1 MKKFKKVSALILGAA
16 MTMNIGIMSFNAS
29 AAVIIESNV
38 LEDGTIHTRTCNDN
52 GNIEDMYYT
61 PERSDLYLRK
71 ENSFT
76 YLLNVSCNNN
86 AEFEKTFSE
95 VYGYTQLEDGSYD
108 VYSSGILYYNFGTNM
123 TYDAAKTMAEDLLK
137 SSCVDTVTLKKGY
150 QIYDA
155 SFFEVIPEF
164 SVCSNEA
171 LTTDSFAWASDIGY
185 TIDAVNFN
193 SDDTYLIK
201 VTEVDVANRWAG
213 IYSFMLRCMEMP
225 SVYAVSDFMIQNAL
239 AIAYNFET
247 VKVYTSSEE
256 LICDTDGN
264 GTVEITDATAI
275 LESYANTAAGIAAAS
290 AENSM
295 DVNGDGTVGIDDATF
310 VLTVY
315 AELAAGLR

>member
-1 MKKFKKVSALILGAA
+1 MRKYLK
-16 MTMNIGIMSFNAS
+16 GIAVCISIAISMGLMSFTANA
-29 AAVIIESNV
+29 ATIIETTV
-38 LEDGTIHTRTCNDN
+38 LEDATIHTRTCNDN

-61 PERSDLYLRK
+61 PERNDLYLRK

-95 VYGYTQLEDGSYD
+95 VYGYTQMEDGSYD
-108 VYSSGILYYNFGTNM
+108 VYPSEVVYYNFGTNM
-123 TYDAAKTMAEDLLK
+123 TLDTAENMADELLK
-137 SSCVDTVTLKKGY
+137 SPCVDTVTVKKGY

-155 SFFEVIPEF
+155 SFFEAVPEF
-164 SVCSNEA
+164 SVYSSEA
-171 LTTDSFAWASDIGY
+171 LTTDSFAWVSDIGY
-185 TIDAVNFN
+185 TINDVTFK
-193 SDDTYLIK
+193 SDDRYLIE
-201 VTEVDVANRWAG
+201 VTEADVANRWDG

-225 SVYAVSDFMIQNAL
+225 SIYAVSDFMIQNAL

-256 LICDTDGN
+256 VICDIDGN

-275 LESYANTAAGIAAAS
+275 LESYANTAAGIAPAS
-290 AENSM
+290 EENPM
-295 DVNGDGTVGIDDATF
+295 DVNGDGIVGIDDATF